1 MDLPLELL
9 HDILERLVVIV
20 GFKHA
25 LRIRLV
31 NSLLPWSLNVV

>member
-1 MDLPLELL
+1 MTRIRLMDLPLELL
-9 HDILERLVVIV
+9 HDILERLVVIIV

-31 NSLLPWSLNVV
+31 NS